1 MKSMLI
7 ALFIFFIAF
16 SGQASASDTFR
27 CGPEVIT
34 RGDSTVETLI
44 SCGEPSYRE
53 VLNPGFEGPR
63 VENWFYDC
71 GFGGFLH
78 VLRFVEGRLMDVKN
92 EGYGHGESECTG
104 ALQRPRTS
112 SQ

>member
-1 MKSMLI
+1 MKSISVILL
-7 ALFIFFIAF
+7 LFLLAW
-16 SGQASASDTFR
+16 STPASTSDAFR
-27 CGPEVIT
+27 CGPEIIT
-34 RGDSTVETLI
+34 RGDTTVETLI

-78 VLRFVEGRLMDVKN
+78 VLRFVDGRLMDVKT

-104 ALQRPRTS
+104 ALHRR
-112 SQ
+112 